1 MVQRQ
6 ISQNVTF
13 SMRGTWP
20 KRDFLLIN
28 WKRTKGEISDGNGV
42 KTPYN
47 TATIFIKCNVF
58 LCEAHRPFLVV
69 FRKKNWIKVEI
80 LLINWKRT
88 KGEILDE
95 NWAKTP
101 YNTPTI
107 FTKCN
112 VFYARHIVFILLFFI
127 KK

>member
-28 WKRTKGEISDGNGV
+28 WKRTKGEISDGNGW
-42 KTPYN
+42 KTAYN

-58 LCEAHRPFLVV
+58 LWEAHRRFLVV